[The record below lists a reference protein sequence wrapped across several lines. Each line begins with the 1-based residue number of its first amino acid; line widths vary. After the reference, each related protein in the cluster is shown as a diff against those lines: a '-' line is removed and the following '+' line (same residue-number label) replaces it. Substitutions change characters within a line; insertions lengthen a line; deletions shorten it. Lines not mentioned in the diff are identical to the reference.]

1 MFRLTPTDGQ
11 SSVVVGDAVGKAQ
24 LMRENLSSTSLRWLV
39 LFFVT
44 GTTLAQVSRQSRTL
58 VINGQSGQ
66 AEVVKID
73 GHSYVELEGLARITN
88 GSLRFKANR
97 ILLNL
102 PVSTATAPASVPP
115 PTPADDSGFSQD
127 FMKAG
132 IEAIA
137 GLREWASPLA
147 YAIQNGYNVTDSWVA
162 TYREQA
168 LHNVTLASAAAT
180 TDADRSAL
188 QLLNHEYQAV
198 LQWSNKLVEARKAMD
213 TAKYSLSA
221 NALRDEPLS
230 QKIITCGHFLAS
242 MFGSGGFQDDASCH

>member
-1 MFRLTPTDGQ
+1 MFKVTATYRQRG
-11 SSVVVGDAVGKAQ
+11 VVVADAIGKAQ
-24 LMRENLSSTSLRWLV
+24 LMRENLWSTSLLWLV
-39 LFFVT
+39 LLFVT

-58 VINGQSGQ
+58 VINGQAGQ
-66 AEVVKID
+66 AEVIKIG
-73 GHSYVELEGLARITN
+73 GHSYVELQELARITN
-88 GSLRFKANR
+88 GSVRFKASR

-102 PVSTATAPASVPP
+102 PVTTASVAP
-115 PTPADDSGFSQD
+115 PTPTDHSGFSQD

-168 LHNVTLASAAAT
+168 LHDVNLASAAAT

-242 MFGSGGFQDDASCH
+242 MFGSGSFQADASCH

>member
-1 MFRLTPTDGQ
+1 MFKLTATYRQ
-11 SSVVVGDAVGKAQ
+11 RAVVVEDAIGKAQ
-24 LMRENLSSTSLRWLV
+24 LMRENLWSTSLLWLV

-88 GSLRFKANR
+88 GSLRFEASL

-102 PVSTATAPASVPP
+102 PVSTASVPP
-115 PTPADDSGFSQD
+115 PTHTDGLSQD

-147 YAIQNGYNVTDSWVA
+147 YAIQNGYQVTDSWVA

-168 LHNVTLASAAAT
+168 SHNVRLASIAAT
-180 TDADRSAL
+180 TAADRNAL
-188 QLLNHEYQAV
+188 QLLNNEFEAV
-198 LQWSNKLVEARKAMD
+198 REWSNKLVEARKSMD
-213 TAKYSLSA
+213 AGKYALSP

-230 QKIITCGHFLAS
+230 QKIITCGRFLAS
-242 MFGSGGFQDDASCH
+242 MFGSSSFQDDASCH

>member
-1 MFRLTPTDGQ
+1 MQEKLW
-11 SSVVVGDAVGKAQ
+11 
-24 LMRENLSSTSLRWLV
+24 STSLLSLV

-44 GTTLAQVSRQSRTL
+44 GTTLAQVSRESRTL

-66 AEVVKID
+66 AEIVKID
-73 GHSYVELEGLARITN
+73 GRSYVELEELARITN
-88 GSLRFKANR
+88 GSLRFTTSR
-97 ILLNL
+97 VLLDL
-102 PVSTATAPASVPP
+102 PVSASAASAPASVPP
-115 PTPADDSGFSQD
+115 PTPTDDHGLSQD

-137 GLREWASPLA
+137 ELREWASPLA
-147 YAIQNGYNVTDSWVA
+147 YAIQNGYNITDSWVA

-168 LHNVTLASAAAT
+168 LHSVNLATAAAT

-188 QLLNHEYQAV
+188 QLLKHEYQAV
-198 LQWSNKLVEARKAMD
+198 LQWSNKLVEARKTMD

-242 MFGSGGFQDDASCH
+242 MFGSGIFQDDASCH

>member
-1 MFRLTPTDGQ
+1 
-11 SSVVVGDAVGKAQ
+11 
-24 LMRENLSSTSLRWLV
+24 MRENLSSSSLRWLV

-115 PTPADDSGFSQD
+115 PTPTDDSGFSQD

-147 YAIQNGYNVTDSWVA
+147 YAIQNGYQVTESWVA

-168 LHNVTLASAAAT
+168 SHNVRLASIAAT
-180 TDADRSAL
+180 TAADRNAL
-188 QLLNHEYQAV
+188 QLLNNEFEAV
-198 LQWSNKLVEARKAMD
+198 REWSNKLVEARKSMD
-213 TAKYSLSA
+213 AGKYAISP

-230 QKIITCGHFLAS
+230 QKIITCGRFLAS
-242 MFGSGGFQDDASCH
+242 MFGSGSFRDDTSCH

>member
-1 MFRLTPTDGQ
+1 
-11 SSVVVGDAVGKAQ
+11 
-24 LMRENLSSTSLRWLV
+24 MRENLWSTSLMWLV
-39 LFFVT
+39 LASIS
-44 GTTLAQVSRQSRTL
+44 GTALAQVTRQNRTL
-58 VINGQSGQ
+58 VINGQSSQ
-66 AEVVKID
+66 VEILKID
-73 GHSYVELEGLARITN
+73 GRSYVDLGALARITS
-88 GSLRFKANR
+88 GSLRFKSNR
-97 ILLNL
+97 ILLNI
-102 PVSTATAPASVPP
+102 PPSTVSAPSDD
-115 PTPADDSGFSQD
+115 PTPSLADDLSLSQD

-137 GLREWASPLA
+137 EMREWASPLA

-168 LHNVTLASAAAT
+168 FHDVNLASAAAT

-198 LQWSNKLVEARKAMD
+198 LQWSNKLVKARKAMD

-242 MFGSGGFQDDASCH
+242 MFGSGSFQDDASCH

>member
-1 MFRLTPTDGQ
+1 M
-11 SSVVVGDAVGKAQ
+11 
-24 LMRENLSSTSLRWLV
+24 SLLWLV
-39 LFFVT
+39 LLFVA

-58 VINGQSGQ
+58 VINGQPGQ

-73 GHSYVELEGLARITN
+73 GRSYVELDELARITN
-88 GSLRFKANR
+88 GTLGFEASR

-102 PVSTATAPASVPP
+102 PVSTASVPASVPP
-115 PTPADDSGFSQD
+115 PTPTDDSGLSQG
-127 FMKAG
+127 FMIAG

-168 LHNVTLASAAAT
+168 MHDVNLASTAAT
-180 TDADRSAL
+180 TDGDRSAL
-188 QLLNHEYQAV
+188 QLLNHEYQAM

-213 TAKYSLSA
+213 TAKYSVSS

-230 QKIITCGHFLAS
+230 QKITTCGHFLAS
-242 MFGSGGFQDDASCH
+242 MFGSGRFQDDASCH

>member
-1 MFRLTPTDGQ
+1 MQDKLWSTALLWLMLVVVPGASWAQVNRQ
-11 SSVVVGDAVGKAQ
+11 SS
-24 LMRENLSSTSLRWLV
+24 
-39 LFFVT
+39 
-44 GTTLAQVSRQSRTL
+44 TL
-58 VINGQSGQ
+58 VINGQAGQ

-73 GHSYVELEGLARITN
+73 GRSYVDVDALARITN
-88 GSLRFKANR
+88 GSVSFKAKR
-97 ILLNL
+97 ILLHL
-102 PVSTATAPASVPP
+102 PVSTASAPASVPP
-115 PTPADDSGFSQD
+115 PTPTDDSGFSQD

-168 LHNVTLASAAAT
+168 LHDVNLASAAAT

-242 MFGSGGFQDDASCH
+242 MFGSGSFQDDASCH

>member
-1 MFRLTPTDGQ
+1 M
-11 SSVVVGDAVGKAQ
+11 
-24 LMRENLSSTSLRWLV
+24 WLV
-39 LFFVT
+39 LASIS
-44 GTTLAQVSRQSRTL
+44 GTALAQVTRQNRTL
-58 VINGQSGQ
+58 VINGQSSQ
-66 AEVVKID
+66 VEVVKID
-73 GHSYVELEGLARITN
+73 GRSYIDLGALARITS
-88 GSLRFKANR
+88 GSLRFKSNR
-97 ILLNL
+97 ILLNI
-102 PVSTATAPASVPP
+102 PSSTVSAPTDD
-115 PTPADDSGFSQD
+115 PTPSPADDLRLSQD

-137 GLREWASPLA
+137 EMREWASPLA

-168 LHNVTLASAAAT
+168 LHDVNLASAAAT

-242 MFGSGGFQDDASCH
+242 MFGSGSSQDDASCH

>member
-1 MFRLTPTDGQ
+1 MLMFRLTPTYGY
-11 SSVVVGDAVGKAQ
+11 SAAAVKEADGKAQ
-24 LMRENLSSTSLRWLV
+24 LMQENLWSTSLLWLV
-39 LFFVT
+39 LIFVT

-58 VINGQSGQ
+58 VINGQPGE
-66 AEVVKID
+66 AEVVKIG
-73 GHSYVELEGLARITN
+73 GHSYVELEELARITN
-88 GSLRFKANR
+88 GTLSFKASR

-102 PVSTATAPASVPP
+102 PVSTASAP
-115 PTPADDSGFSQD
+115 PTPADNNGLSQG

-137 GLREWASPLA
+137 ELREWASPLA

-168 LHNVTLASAAAT
+168 LHNVNLATAAAT
-180 TDADRSAL
+180 TDADRTAL

-242 MFGSGGFQDDASCH
+242 MFGSGRFQDDASCH

>member
-1 MFRLTPTDGQ
+1 MQEKLWSTALLWLML
-11 SSVVVGDAVGKAQ
+11 VVVPGASWAQ
-24 LMRENLSSTSLRWLV
+24 LN
-39 LFFVT
+39 
-44 GTTLAQVSRQSRTL
+44 RQSRTL
-58 VINGQSGQ
+58 VINGQAGE

-73 GHSYVELEGLARITN
+73 GRSYVDMAALARITN
-88 GSLRFKANR
+88 GSLSFKASR

-102 PVSTATAPASVPP
+102 PVSTESAPASVLP
-115 PTPADDSGFSQD
+115 PTPTDDSGFSQD

-242 MFGSGGFQDDASCH
+242 MFGSGSFHDDASCH

>member
-1 MFRLTPTDGQ
+1 MFKVTATYRQRG
-11 SSVVVGDAVGKAQ
+11 VVVADAIGKAQ
-24 LMRENLSSTSLRWLV
+24 LMRENLWSTSLLWLV
-39 LFFVT
+39 LLFVT

-58 VINGQSGQ
+58 VINGQAGQ
-66 AEVVKID
+66 AEVIKIG
-73 GHSYVELEGLARITN
+73 GHSYVELQELARITN
-88 GSLRFKANR
+88 GSVRFKASR

-102 PVSTATAPASVPP
+102 PVTTASAPASVPP
-115 PTPADDSGFSQD
+115 PSPTDNSGFSQD

-180 TDADRSAL
+180 TDAD
-188 QLLNHEYQAV
+188 
-198 LQWSNKLVEARKAMD
+198 
-213 TAKYSLSA
+213 
-221 NALRDEPLS
+221 
-230 QKIITCGHFLAS
+230 
-242 MFGSGGFQDDASCH
+242 

>member
-1 MFRLTPTDGQ
+1 
-11 SSVVVGDAVGKAQ
+11 
-24 LMRENLSSTSLRWLV
+24 MRENLWSTSLMWLV
-39 LFFVT
+39 LASIS
-44 GTTLAQVSRQSRTL
+44 GTALAQVTRQNRTL
-58 VINGQSGQ
+58 VINGQSSQ
-66 AEVVKID
+66 VEVVKID
-73 GHSYVELEGLARITN
+73 GRSYIDLGALARITS
-88 GSLRFKANR
+88 GSLRFKSNR
-97 ILLNL
+97 ILLNI
-102 PVSTATAPASVPP
+102 PPSTVST
-115 PTPADDSGFSQD
+115 PTDDPTPSPADDLSLSQD

-137 GLREWASPLA
+137 EMREWASPLA

-168 LHNVTLASAAAT
+168 LHDVNLASAAAT

-213 TAKYSLSA
+213 TAKYSLSD
-221 NALRDEPLS
+221 NALRDDPLS

-242 MFGSGGFQDDASCH
+242 MFGSGSFQEDASCH